1 MNNSNNKL
9 TEITFFLN
17 GVLNFLNKQPLKM
30 RSNQDYLILNELLEN
45 IMENKNLRLL
55 LEGSLLL
62 IRTR

>member
-17 GVLNFLNKQPLKM
+17 GVLNLLNKQPLKM
-30 RSNQDYLILNELLEN
+30 RRNQDYLILNELLEN